1 MGIQR
6 ENHLQINNTNLAKLE
21 MEVKERTLRES
32 SGSSLI
38 VLGNKFGRFP
48 GRDMATGPHNI
59 AIRPKHCPTETQS
72 FERGDSHVCSVVE
85 VPKSETRKT
94 EAA

>member
-38 VLGNKFGRFP
+38 VLGNSFGAFP
-48 GRDMATGPHNI
+48 GVPLGQQQAKHRNFSRTLHQRDSI
-59 AIRPKHCPTETQS
+59 L
-72 FERGDSHVCSVVE
+72 
-85 VPKSETRKT
+85 
-94 EAA
+94 